1 MGISVIIPVYNS
13 EKTLRR
19 CLDSLVMQMRDEDE
33 LVIVND
39 GSRDS
44 SEEICLEY
52 HSNYKNVKYISKENG
67 GVSTARNTGLSAAS
81 RDFICFVDSD
91 DYVSENY
98 FTTLS
103 EQSDIDFLF
112 FSAQFEQNAVAC
124 GRIISDSLADI
135 KSYSE
140 FVKEFIRMRN
150 GSPWNKRFR
159 KEIIVRNRIQ
169 FPTDL
174 NIGEDYVF
182 CIRFLMAA
190 KNAAAIDTVLYHVDE
205 SNAASLS
212 RRINKNVVEQAL
224 RNYEY
229 CNQEIQASSFPEDV
243 KRELLRWQSHN
254 RYRTAFACVL
264 ELFKKDRHSYWTLRP
279 EIQAVLRAF
288 HADEKGITPVNT
300 RHRLMRLCV
309 ECRWTVPT
317 YIIAWIRYIH
327 KKK

>member
-19 CLDSLVMQMRDEDE
+19 CLDSLVMQMRDQDE
-33 LVIVND
+33 LIIVND
-39 GSRDS
+39 GSQDN

-52 HSNYKNVKYISKENG
+52 QNNYKKVKYIAKENG

-81 RDFICFVDSD
+81 EDYICFVDSD

-103 EQSDIDFLF
+103 EQPDVDFLF
-112 FSAQFEQNAVAC
+112 FSAQFEQNAVTEGKIVPGA
-124 GRIISDSLADI
+124 LADV
-135 KSYSE
+135 KTYSD

-190 KNAAAIDTVLYHVDE
+190 KSAAAVDTVLYHVDE
-205 SNAASLS
+205 SDGNSLS
-212 RRINKNVVEQAL
+212 RKYNRNVVEQAL
-224 RNYEY
+224 HNYEY

-264 ELFKKDRHSYWTLRP
+264 ELLKKERHSYWLLRP
-279 EIQAVLRAF
+279 EILSVLKSF
-288 HADEKGITPVNT
+288 HSDENGITPVNT
-300 RHRLMRLCV
+300 RHSLMRLCV
-309 ECRWTVPT
+309 EHRWTVLA
-317 YIIAWIRYIH
+317 YVLAWIRYVH